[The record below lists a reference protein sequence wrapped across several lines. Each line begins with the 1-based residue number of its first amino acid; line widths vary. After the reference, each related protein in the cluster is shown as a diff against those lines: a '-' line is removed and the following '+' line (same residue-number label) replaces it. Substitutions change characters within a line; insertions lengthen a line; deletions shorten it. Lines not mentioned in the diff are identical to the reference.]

1 MINID
6 KADDLLGIS
15 VHNILSYREN
25 EEKFIKLVNNWNKKL
40 IIEIQ
45 RFYPLEVIF
54 EENQVKF
61 KIEHLDENVD
71 LRIKM
76 SLCTLLDIA
85 YGRINPIIATITRK
99 VKIKG
104 TYRIVTLIKFLRIF
118 VKSMKMVAADPNQNY
133 YELNKETR

>member
-45 RFYPLEVIF
+45 RSKYHSSI
-54 EENQVKF
+54 
-61 KIEHLDENVD
+61 
-71 LRIKM
+71 
-76 SLCTLLDIA
+76 
-85 YGRINPIIATITRK
+85 
-99 VKIKG
+99 
-104 TYRIVTLIKFLRIF
+104 
-118 VKSMKMVAADPNQNY
+118 
-133 YELNKETR
+133 